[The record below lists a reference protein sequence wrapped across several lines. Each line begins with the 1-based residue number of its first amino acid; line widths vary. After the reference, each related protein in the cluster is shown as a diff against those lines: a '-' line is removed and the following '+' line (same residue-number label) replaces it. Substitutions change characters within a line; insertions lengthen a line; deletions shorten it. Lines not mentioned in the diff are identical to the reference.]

1 VEEIGGIMREPPLS
15 RTPRYTYLRTSM
27 SSSRACRSRR
37 GMHICLEWDADAS
50 TSDGD
55 DEKTPSKSFAGIAI
69 NKKPSIFDTPT
80 CFMAKGPKVQY
91 NESDGSEIEDAE
103 PSKEELI
110 VILLEG
116 HAPI

>member
-1 VEEIGGIMREPPLS
+1 
-15 RTPRYTYLRTSM
+15 M
-27 SSSRACRSRR
+27 SFKKGHAY
-37 GMHICLEWDADAS
+37 CLEWDADAS